1 MENFSIISTDSAPF
15 EGMVRYGIRYKSTDS
30 IIEIN
35 DISDRKELVDAIVN
49 LAAVGNVTAFE
60 LEEFVRNIIGIAV

>member
-15 EGMVRYGIRYKSTDS
+15 EGTVRYGIRYKGTEGT
-30 IIEIN
+30 IEIN

-49 LAAVGNVTAFE
+49 LAAVGNVTAFG
-60 LEEFVRNIIGIAV
+60 LDEFLLGIIGIAV